1 MRFVKFTLELQS
13 PLHIGA
19 GRAGMLAR
27 SHGFVPGHIV
37 TFALAA
43 AIGRVHGGRYEHFA
57 DAFKEVQ
64 TQLRCGPLF
73 ICDAEQQQPF
83 WPHRHRLD
91 IEARYLDAINH
102 VALELQSAS
111 AVEGALFEVEQIA
124 PRCLH
129 GPHQGQPTRLI
140 GGLWFQE
147 AKLDDRPWKDWLNQ
161 SLLGGE
167 LKTGLGRVRVLD
179 DQWNLDAGDYAGL
192 GTVDGLGLQVLA
204 GDLLPGPSLNGTKDA
219 PLQPWLG
226 RLFDPQQGFGR
237 RFSPPALVRLD
248 GVVQA
253 TGVFLPSDHEVGL
266 GCWTR
271 TDAPAH

>member
-1 MRFVKFTLELQS
+1 MQFVKFMLELKT

-43 AIGRVHGGRYEHFA
+43 TIGRARGGRYEHFTA
-57 DAFKEVQ
+57 ALNEVR

-73 ICDAEQQQPF
+73 INDPDRQRPL
-83 WPHRHRLD
+83 WPQRNRPD

-102 VALELQSAS
+102 VALELESAS

-129 GPHQGQPTRLI
+129 GNKQGQPTQLV
-140 GGLWFQE
+140 GGLWFRE
-147 AKLDDRPWKDWLNQ
+147 ATLDGRSWKDWLHE
-161 SLLGGE
+161 SRLGGE
-167 LKTGLGRVRVLD
+167 LKVGLGRVCVVG
-179 DQWNLDAGDYAGL
+179 WNIDAGDYAGL
-192 GTVDGLGLQVLA
+192 GKVDGSGLQLQADV
-204 GDLLPGPSLNGTKDA
+204 LPGPSLDGTMDA

-237 RFSPPALVRLD
+237 RFSPPVLVRLD
-248 GVVQA
+248 GVVKEA
-253 TGVFLPSDHEVGL
+253 SVFLPSNQEIGL

-271 TDAPAH
+271 GDAPAD

>member
-1 MRFVKFTLELQS
+1 
-13 PLHIGA
+13 LHIGA

-43 AIGRVHGGRYEHFA
+43 TIGRARGGCPAHFA
-57 DAFKEVQ
+57 AALHEVR

-73 ICDAEQQQPF
+73 ICDAEKQQPI
-83 WPHRHRLD
+83 WPRRHRSD

-102 VALELQSAS
+102 VALALESAS

-129 GPHQGQPTRLI
+129 GPRQGQPTRLI

-167 LKTGLGRVRVLD
+167 LKTGLGRVRVID
-179 DQWNLDAGDYAGL
+179 DQWNLNATDYAGL
-192 GTVDGLGLQVLA
+192 GIADGLGLRVQT
-204 GDLLPGPSLNGTKDA
+204 GTLLPGPSMDGTKDA

-248 GVVQA
+248 GVAQE
-253 TGVFLPSDHEVGL
+253 TGTFLPSAQEVGL

-271 TDAPAH
+271 SDAPTD

>member
-1 MRFVKFTLELQS
+1 MRFAKFTLELQS

-43 AIGRVHGGRYEHFA
+43 VIGQARGGRYEHFA
-57 DAFKEVQ
+57 TALNAVR

-73 ICDAEQQQPF
+73 IQDAGERHPL
-83 WPHRHRLD
+83 WPRHHRSV

-102 VALELQSAS
+102 VALELESAS

-129 GPHQGQPTRLI
+129 GPQQGQPTRLV

-147 AKLDDRPWKDWLNQ
+147 ATLDSRTWEDWLNE
-161 SLLGGE
+161 SRLGGE
-167 LKTGLGRVRVLD
+167 LKVGLGRVRVVE
-179 DQWNLDAGDYAGL
+179 WNIGAGDYAGL
-192 GTVDGLGLQVLA
+192 GKIDGSGLQLQSGV
-204 GDLLPGPSLNGTKDA
+204 LPGPSLDGTTDA

-226 RLFDPQQGFGR
+226 RLFDTKQGFGR

-248 GVVQA
+248 GVVRE
-253 TGVFLPSDHEVGL
+253 TGVFLPSADEVGL

-271 TDAPAH
+271 VDGATD

>member
-1 MRFVKFTLELQS
+1 MRFVKLTLELKS

-43 AIGRVHGGRYEHFA
+43 TIGRARGGRYEHFTA
-57 DAFKEVQ
+57 ALNEVR

-73 ICDAEQQQPF
+73 INDPDRQDPL
-83 WPHRHRLD
+83 WPQRNRPD

-102 VALELQSAS
+102 VALELETAS
-111 AVEGALFEVEQIA
+111 AMEGALFEVEQIA
-124 PRCLH
+124 RRCLH
-129 GPHQGQPTRLI
+129 GPQQGQPTRLV

-147 AKLDDRPWKDWLNQ
+147 ATLDGRTWKDWLNE
-161 SLLGGE
+161 SRLGGE
-167 LKTGLGRVRVLD
+167 LKAGLGRVRVVE
-179 DQWNLDAGDYAGL
+179 WNIGAGDYAGL
-192 GTVDGLGLQVLA
+192 GKIDGSGLQLQA
-204 GDLLPGPSLNGTKDA
+204 GVLPGPSLDGTMDA

-226 RLFDPQQGFGR
+226 RLFDREQGFGR
-237 RFSPPALVRLD
+237 RFSPPVLVRMD
-248 GVVQA
+248 GAVEKA
-253 TGVFLPSDHEVGL
+253 GVFLPSNQEVGL

-271 TDAPAH
+271 VDGPTD